1 MSAGR
6 GKTSKLSS
14 PPLPFYHNI
23 KRVICRPF
31 SLTGQNNNETWPPP
45 HVATDTYALLNKMD
59 ADVHVYDLY
68 TKYFGVFEACK
79 LAS

>member
-1 MSAGR
+1 MSVGR

-14 PPLPFYHNI
+14 PPLPFYHKI

-59 ADVHVYDLY
+59 ADVHDMTCTQSISGYL
-68 TKYFGVFEACK
+68 K
-79 LAS
+79 LVN